1 MRKTFLQIYNTINKV
16 HFFLDKLI
24 YTIKIAILN
33 FLFSIFM
40 SLDKI
45 KSVKCTD
52 VPVEAGLKGS
62 KALKTIRHIAGP
74 IALSALV
81 TTGVVGCGSV
91 PEKGASADADDSS
104 LPCDPEK
111 AGCTPKAG
119 AYEYENPD
127 GTRSLVG
134 YAPPEGQGP
143 SSAASTPLQ
152 APEMRVDKKTE
163 PGKPK
168 MRGTQFEYNLG
179 GGHRYVETVS
189 TVADPLDRIHVTRGF
204 LIQYGFTVDELDKF
218 GNPVSVTAKP
228 GNVLALPGGT
238 QVTPGYLSQLL
249 ASANINFGVY
259 AEAQIG
265 PQPEGGDMYI
275 QGSSAGAYSWSESG
289 AGAYIKSKK

>member
-1 MRKTFLQIYNTINKV
+1 
-16 HFFLDKLI
+16 
-24 YTIKIAILN
+24 LN